1 MTTIRMARLMIIL
14 LSNKIGTTCREV
26 MVSITSMTKAIIT
39 MAISNQITWVEEW
52 EVQLPRITS

>member
-1 MTTIRMARLMIIL
+1 MIIL

-52 EVQLPRITS
+52 EVQLLRITS